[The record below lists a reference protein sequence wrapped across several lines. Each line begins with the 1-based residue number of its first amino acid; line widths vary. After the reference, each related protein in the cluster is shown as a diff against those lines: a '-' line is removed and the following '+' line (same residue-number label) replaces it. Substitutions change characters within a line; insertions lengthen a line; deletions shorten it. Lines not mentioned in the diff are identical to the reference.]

1 MILLAP
7 YLKNCFCRILVA
19 SGVLLILPIK
29 AMAAEGLNVNHDLYL
44 LAVTGIEEEIAS
56 LLIN

>member
-19 SGVLLILPIK
+19 RGVLLILPIK
-29 AMAAEGLNVNHDLYL
+29 AMAGEGLNVNHGLHL
-44 LAVTGIEEEIAS
+44 LAVTGIE
-56 LLIN
+56 